1 MLARR
6 NPRQHGVLYTRDN
19 PMIGWYNALPKSVQQ
34 VILLSFV
41 MAVLVAAN
49 MLMANDPSTDDAMRG
64 VVQAVIVRLLA
75 LAGVSIERK

>member
-1 MLARR
+1 
-6 NPRQHGVLYTRDN
+6 
-19 PMIGWYNALPKSVQQ
+19 MIGWYNALPKTVQQ
-34 VILLSFV
+34 VILLAFI

-49 MLMANDPSTDDAMRG
+49 MLMANDPSQDDAMRG